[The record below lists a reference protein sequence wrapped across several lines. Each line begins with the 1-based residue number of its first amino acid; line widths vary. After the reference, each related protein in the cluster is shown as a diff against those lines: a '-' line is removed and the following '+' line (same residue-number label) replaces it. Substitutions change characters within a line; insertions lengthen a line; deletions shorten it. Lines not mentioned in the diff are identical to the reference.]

1 MNIIKI
7 ILVVLALN
15 FSSSVFAAITY
26 TQFDNGDTYEGNW
39 VNDVI
44 NGYGKYTWSSGD
56 VYEGNQVN
64 GLINGYGK
72 YTLSSGEVYYEGN
85 WVNGAMSD

>member
-26 TQFDNGDTYEGNW
+26 TQFDDGDTYEGNL
-39 VNDVI
+39 VNDVM
-44 NGYGKYTWSSGD
+44 NGYGKYTWSNGD
-56 VYEGNQVN
+56 IYEGD
-64 GLINGYGK
+64 
-72 YTLSSGEVYYEGN
+72 

>member
-44 NGYGKYTWSSGD
+44 NGYGKYTWSSGNVYEGNWKNDARNGYGKITWSDGD
-56 VYEGNQVN
+56 VYEGNWEN
-64 GLINGYGK
+64 GN
-72 YTLSSGEVYYEGN
+72 
-85 WVNGAMSD
+85 MSD

>member
-56 VYEGNQVN
+56 VYEGNLSNLSRDSLANVLE
-64 GLINGYGK
+64 LIH
-72 YTLSSGEVYYEGN
+72 EI
-85 WVNGAMSD
+85 

>member
-7 ILVVLALN
+7 ILVVLVLN

-39 VNDVI
+39 VNDAMHGYGQYTYIGGGVYLGNRVNDTM
-44 NGYGKYTWSSGD
+44 NGYGKYTWSTGE
-56 VYEGNQVN
+56 VYEGD
-64 GLINGYGK
+64 
-72 YTLSSGEVYYEGN
+72 